1 MEKPSAATEQLVKL
15 DSILDEYESSIGL
28 PLYSADFHD
37 PSVHKYMQM
46 DRTSIEKLTLEECAE
61 ASLLLGSLSFHIQ
74 RSHNRELARVRW
86 AETSIKSTTSGRENQ
101 YSGSWDSQYY
111 QAIKDNDYT
120 RKLLSIKKYAQQR
133 ADRLTYIASSIKNL
147 ADLFINLQKAK
158 AGRRHE

>member
-1 MEKPSAATEQLVKL
+1 MEKPSVATEQLVKL

-46 DRTSIEKLTLEECAE
+46 DRTSVEKLTLEECAE
-61 ASLLLGSLSFHIQ
+61 ASLLLGGLSFHIQ
-74 RSHNRELARVRW
+74 RSHNREIARVQW

-101 YSGSWDSQYY
+101 YSGSWDSQYH

-120 RKLLSIKKYAQQR
+120 RKLLSIKTIQFVILLFVMCWQQNNKI
-133 ADRLTYIASSIKNL
+133 L
-147 ADLFINLQKAK
+147 LFCYLFCGDNKIT
-158 AGRRHE
+158 E